1 MGYRI
6 VVCKIINVKKI
17 MEFRIKCVAENKN
30 ADISAESAAA
40 ASVDRQMSMRA
51 ICHIDLIGI
60 VEVTIRREW

>member
-1 MGYRI
+1 
-6 VVCKIINVKKI
+6 

-30 ADISAESAAA
+30 ADISAESASA
-40 ASVDRQMSMRA
+40 ASVGRQMSMRA